1 MTPDMSPVRHAPAGA
16 PGASHHLH
24 KGMPKISTIF
34 QFDAF
39 LVHALAFHLR
49 QPPTPTAQTSDQHCA
64 GAGFA
69 RSAAV
74 GNSIGTG
81 TPSGQAHRE
90 HGRGLAAVGQPT
102 TATACS
108 PRSPTTQNTHTA
120 RDRPHHGDTRHHHTC
135 SACGRNPQHSTDSA
149 YASSTVG
156 AHGRGDPTGRQLCQT
171 GLPQRLTPP
180 RRRRH
185 GDAEVF
191 NWCRWPRFAG
201 GD

>member
-1 MTPDMSPVRHAPAGA
+1 MSPGRHAPANGT
-16 PGASHHLH
+16 GASHPVH

-49 QPPTPTAQTSDQHCA
+49 QSPTPTAQTSDQHRA
-64 GAGFA
+64 GAGLA

-74 GNSIGTG
+74 GDSIGTG
-81 TPSGQAHRE
+81 TRSGQAHRE

-102 TATACS
+102 TATSCAPRAC
-108 PRSPTTQNTHTA
+108 TTQNTHA
-120 RDRPHHGDTRHHHTC
+120 PCDRAHHRDTRHHHTC
-135 SACGRNPQHSTDSA
+135 STSGRSTQHRTHRSC
-149 YASSTVG
+149 ASSTVG
-156 AHGRGDPTGRQLCQT
+156 TYRRGDPTRRQLRQAR
-171 GLPQRLTPP
+171 LPQRFTPP

-191 NWCRWPRFAG
+191 NWCRWSGLAG